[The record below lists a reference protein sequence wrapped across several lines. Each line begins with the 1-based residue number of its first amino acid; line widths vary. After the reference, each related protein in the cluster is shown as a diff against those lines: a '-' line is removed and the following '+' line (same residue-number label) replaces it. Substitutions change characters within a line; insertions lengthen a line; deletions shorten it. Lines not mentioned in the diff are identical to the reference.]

1 MKKVLKSLFFT
12 VFVLAALACTVF
24 VSSAAEDG
32 KWIGAW
38 STAPTKI
45 GIAGYENI
53 TAAVKEVTT
62 RTVLTCTASGSKIR
76 VRFSNIHGEK
86 PITLDSVTV
95 AKSVSGSTIDETTLR
110 YITFNNGSPSVTIPA
125 GEYVYSDAIS
135 FNVTAMENIA
145 ISIYVNKLN
154 EITTMGL
161 SGAESYLARDNQ
173 TGSRNLMFSSDFD
186 IDNEIVISI
195 LKQLGFNMGLHMS
208 YSFVKVTPCIE
219 AVDVLSDE
227 KGYSV
232 VVIGDSTVS
241 NEFPKYL
248 GDEIFNTGTRDVG
261 VLGKGIIGNRLGGD
275 GLGYGSLIF
284 GHSMLDRLDTDVL
297 SQSGVKYAIIKIGAN
312 DIMHPVCKDI
322 QEQYPGIKQPTA
334 QELIACFKEAFE
346 KLHKAGIKVIVIGIT
361 QWKGNDRDYLG
372 TGAKYVRTEAEFK
385 HDWQIALDVNKWLA
399 TTAAAQK
406 LHDGYV
412 SFNEISANPN
422 DPESFLMP
430 EYSSDGAHPSD
441 TLQKIWAQ
449 NFPLSLIG
457 VTKRVG
463 NVRLDKANLS
473 LQISNSAKLNY
484 TILPEDAVNKNVSWS
499 SSNTAVATVDQFG
512 FVTAVGGGMCEIICK
527 SEDGG
532 YIARCPVTVTVPV
545 SSVEVTPKTA
555 EIYTTRTV
563 KLSYEVFPASA
574 SNKKVRWYSGNER
587 VATVDENG
595 VVTGVGSGTASI
607 ICETVDGKFTSR
619 CEVKVLQKIE
629 VSKIELSKYKT
640 TIRLGK
646 SDLISASVI
655 PADATFRD
663 VVYKSSNTKIATVD
677 EYGNVNAISPGT
689 ATITV
694 TAKDNS
700 FATAR
705 CTVNVVVDVTSIR
718 LNRSTA
724 TIYAGKSLTL
734 VPTVYPLN
742 ATNKKVNWISDNDN
756 IASVDR
762 NGTVLGKR
770 AGTTTITCISEDG
783 GFVATCIVT
792 VKKIVKSTSVSL
804 NRLSCTVYVGRTKA
818 LVATVE
824 PEDTTD
830 KSLIWRSSNKKVATV
845 DSKGVVKAVG
855 KGTATITCTTR
866 DTGKKAVCEVTVKNV
881 KVQSIKL
888 SKQSAALTVK
898 QSLQLSCL
906 FTPADTT
913 IKTVTWTSS
922 NPKVAKVDSKG
933 KVTAVAPGKATITC
947 KTQYRNKTATCV
959 VTVSLQKIKKVSF
972 KSDNVEVVLG
982 TKQTLSPVISPKG
995 ATGGKLKWKSSDPS
1009 VVKVNS
1015 KGRLTAVKAGKA
1027 IITCTPAD
1035 GGNAKEAQIVVTVVK
1050 RSVLGVKLNKIYLS
1064 LKPKDTAR
1072 LKATIV
1078 PQDATNKKVKWSS
1091 SNRKIAKVNSKGVV
1105 TAVGKGYCEIRVV
1118 TNDGNYIAIC
1128 AVKVK

>member
-1 MKKVLKSLFFT
+1 MKKVLKSFFFT
-12 VFVLAALACTVF
+12 VFVLAALVC
-24 VSSAAEDG
+24 VSLVSLAAEDG

-45 GIAGYENI
+45 GIPGYDNI
-53 TAAVKEVTT
+53 SAAVEKVTS
-62 RTVLTCTASGSKIR
+62 RTVLTPTASGSKIR
-76 VRFSNIHGEK
+76 IRFSNIHGEK
-86 PITLDSVTV
+86 PVTIYSATV
-95 AKSVSGSTIDETTLR
+95 AKSTGGSSIDDSTLR
-110 YITFNNGSPSVTIPA
+110 YITVNGSPLITIPA
-125 GEYVYSDAIS
+125 KSYIYSDPIS

-145 ISIYVNKLN
+145 VSIYVKKLN

-161 SGAESYLARDNQ
+161 SGAESYLALGDDQ
-173 TGSRNLMFSSDFD
+173 TRSKNLLLSSNLD
-186 IDNEIVISI
+186 IDNQIVVSI

-208 YSFVKVTPCIE
+208 YSFVKVTPCVE

-248 GDEIFNTGTRDVG
+248 GEEIFNTGTRDVG
-261 VLGKGIIGNRLGGD
+261 VLGKGIIGNRLGGE
-275 GLGYGSLIF
+275 GLGYGSFIF
-284 GHSMLDRLDTDVL
+284 GHSMLDRIDPDVL

-322 QEQYPGIKQPTA
+322 QELYPGIKQPTA
-334 QELIACFKEAFE
+334 QELIGYFKQAFA

-385 HDWQIALDVNKWLA
+385 HDWQIALDVNEWLA

-422 DPESFLMP
+422 DPESFLP
-430 EYSSDGAHPSD
+430 EYTIDGAHPSD
-441 TLQKIWAQ
+441 PLQKIWAQ

-463 NVRLDKANLS
+463 NVRLDKASLT
-473 LQISNSAKLNY
+473 LQISGSAKLNY
-484 TILPEDAVNKNVSWS
+484 SVIPADAENQSVTWEST
-499 SSNTAVATVDQFG
+499 NTAVATVDSFG
-512 FVTAVGGGMCEIICK
+512 YVTAIGGGKCEIICK
-527 SEDGG
+527 SADTGCV
-532 YIARCPVTVTVPV
+532 ARCPVTVTVPV

-555 EIYTTRTV
+555 EIYTTKTV
-563 KLSYEVFPASA
+563 RLSYKVLPESA

-595 VVTGVGSGTASI
+595 LVTGVGSGTASI

-619 CEVKVLQKIE
+619 CEVKVQQKIE
-629 VSKIELSKYKT
+629 VSKIELSKYKA

-646 SDLISASVI
+646 TDIISASVI
-655 PADATFRD
+655 PANATFGD
-663 VVYKSSNTKIATVD
+663 VVYRSSNTKIATVD
-677 EYGNVNAISPGT
+677 EYGRVSAIAPGT
-689 ATITV
+689 AIITV

-700 FATAR
+700 FAVAK

-718 LNRSTA
+718 LNRSAA

-734 VPTVYPLN
+734 VPTIYPLN
-742 ATNKKVNWISDNDN
+742 ATNKKVTWISDNAN
-756 IASVDR
+756 IASVDS

-770 AGTTTITCISEDG
+770 AGTTTITCISSDG
-783 GFVATCIVT
+783 GFVASCVFT
-792 VKKIVKSTSVSL
+792 VKKIVKTTSVSL
-804 NRLSCTVYVGRTKA
+804 NRLSCTVYVGRTKP
-818 LVATVE
+818 LIATIE
-824 PEDTTD
+824 PEDATD
-830 KSLIWRSSNKKVATV
+830 KTLIWRSSNKKVATV

-866 DTGKKAVCEVTVKNV
+866 DTGRKAVCEVTVKTV

-888 SKQSAALTVK
+888 NRSSAALTVK
-898 QSLQLSCL
+898 QKLQLSCL

-913 IKTVTWTSS
+913 VKTVTWTSS
-922 NPKVAKVDSKG
+922 NPKVAKVDAKG

-947 KTQYRNKTATCV
+947 KTKYRNKTASCV

-972 KSDNVEVVLG
+972 KTATLELALG

-1015 KGRLTAVKAGKA
+1015 KGRVTALKEGKA

-1035 GGNAKEAQIVVTVVK
+1035 GGNAKEAQIVVIVEK
-1050 RSVLGVKLNKIYLS
+1050 LPVLGVKLNKIHLS
-1064 LKPKDTAR
+1064 LEPKDKAK

-1078 PQDATNKKVKWSS
+1078 PKNATNKKVKWSS
-1091 SNRKIAKVNSKGVV
+1091 TNSKVAKVNSKGVV
-1105 TAVGKGYCEIRVV
+1105 TAVGKGYCDIRVV
-1118 TNDGNYIAIC
+1118 TKDGGYLAIC
-1128 AVKVK
+1128 SVRVK